1 MEYNHDPRRPCSIFT
16 DSGLIKACKQYQI
29 CFEWISVYFP
39 GLNPIALHC
48 KQCNFLYCSI
58 LELPTILYPTILFPS
73 TLEQLDS
80 SYYCFW
86 LHSVHIIFYKMSK
99 IFNFLI
105 PWLSLKV
112 MAIISF
118 SNLVFVLIWNCLW
131 IPNWGLQLSSKWFQ
145 QLCLQYFDI
154 RKLCSS
160 SLSPSASSSV
170 WNLLTS
176 KTLSLWRNNV
186 RRAKVV
192 SLLSKTLPKV
202 FKRETN

>member
-1 MEYNHDPRRPCSIFT
+1 MRSLILRARTLLDLRLWYIF
-16 DSGLIKACKQYQI
+16 LA
-29 CFEWISVYFP
+29 
-39 GLNPIALHC
+39 
-48 KQCNFLYCSI
+48 
-58 LELPTILYPTILFPS
+58 LPTISYPTILFPS
-73 TLEQLDS
+73 TLDQLDS
-80 SYYCFW
+80 YYYCFW

-99 IFNFLI
+99 KFNFLI
-105 PWLSLKV
+105 PWPRLKV

-154 RKLCSS
+154 RKLFSS
-160 SLSPSASSSV
+160 SLSPSALSSV

-192 SLLSKTLPKV
+192 SLVSKTLPKV
-202 FKRETN
+202 F